1 MEKNLK
7 KDSSY
12 LQGEYFDGYN
22 KISSTLKSG
31 VIQSSFIKEV
41 EEDIL
46 EMFLRNQNNN
56 VDFDEVVGGD
66 LEGFIR
72 DIIDVYLDETPTKTK
87 VLNSISYGL
96 IVAAVFLGLETIT
109 YGKATMAYIALSGIA
124 VIMVSAVVLL
134 SYKISKKFN
143 PKSTTFIAAVMGF
156 SLSYISDFICKKV
169 VFFNS
174 LLKYE
179 INTIIVMVI
188 IITMVIIGAV
198 IIKEINKPNF
208 KES

>member
-12 LQGEYFDGYN
+12 LQGEYSDGYD

-31 VIQSSFIKEV
+31 VIQSSFRKEV

>member
-12 LQGEYFDGYN
+12 LQGEYSDGYD
-22 KISSTLKSG
+22 KISSTLKLG
-31 VIQSSFIKEV
+31 VIQRSFKTEV

-72 DIIDVYLDETPTKTK
+72 EIIDVYLDETPTKTK

-109 YGKATMAYIALSGIA
+109 YGKATMAYIALSGLA
-124 VIMVSAVVLL
+124 VIMVSTVVLL

-169 VFFNS
+169 AFFNS

-179 INTIIVMVI
+179 INTIIVMG
-188 IITMVIIGAV
+188 IITMLVIIGAV

>member
-12 LQGEYFDGYN
+12 LQGEYSDGYD

-31 VIQSSFIKEV
+31 VIQSSFKKEV

>member
-12 LQGEYFDGYN
+12 LQGEYSDGYD

-31 VIQSSFIKEV
+31 VIQSSFKKEV

-72 DIIDVYLDETPTKTK
+72 EIIDVYLDETPTKTK